1 MPRPYRPIATDHRK
15 GAMKAALELQ
25 ADVGTVHLLAPGGE
39 LLLCGREVQG
49 DDMIASNRDAA
60 TCSGCLAAPLEG
72 ALEPPRRRPD
82 PVPVEATSVRD
93 LAAKLAEKAMRA
105 LEEDMDY
112 GEPRE
117 RQEAARTLAVVC
129 AKLMGDEPEAP
140 AAPTP
145 EERKRLLRES
155 FSNPD
160 PELVEVMREMR
171 DRILEVTK

>member
-1 MPRPYRPIATDHRK
+1 MPEEHRAEPRVSDDAENGAVMPRPYRPIATDHRK
-15 GAMKAALELQ
+15 GAMKAALEL
-25 ADVGTVHLLAPGGE
+25 AA
-39 LLLCGREVQG
+39 G
-49 DDMIASNRDAA
+49 DDAI
-60 TCSGCLAAPLEG
+60 EG
-72 ALEPPRRRPD
+72 EPVPPERPRPD

-140 AAPTP
+140 SSPTP

-155 FSNPD
+155 FANPD

-171 DRILEVTK
+171 EKILEVTR

>member
-1 MPRPYRPIATDHRK
+1 MSRPYRPIATDHRK

-25 ADVGTVHLLAPGGE
+25 GDPLDGE
-39 LLLCGREVQG
+39 
-49 DDMIASNRDAA
+49 
-60 TCSGCLAAPLEG
+60 
-72 ALEPPRRRPD
+72 LEPPPRGRARP
-82 PVPVEATSVRD
+82 PTPPVEATSVRD

-105 LEEDMDY
+105 LEEDIDY

-140 AAPTP
+140 ATPTP

-155 FSNPD
+155 FENPD

-171 DRILEVTK
+171 EKILEVTR